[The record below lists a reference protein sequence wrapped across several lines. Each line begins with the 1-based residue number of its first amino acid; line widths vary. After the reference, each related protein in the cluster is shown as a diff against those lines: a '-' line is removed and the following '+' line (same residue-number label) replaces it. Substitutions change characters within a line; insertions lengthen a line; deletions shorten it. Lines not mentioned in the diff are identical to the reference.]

1 MNTHGCRDCGSQY
14 NTLASMLGTALYRSM
29 NNSAESLGRG
39 DATAKGHAKK
49 RRGFRL
55 GFKTR

>member
-29 NNSAESLGRG
+29 NSSSENLGRG
-39 DATAKGHAKK
+39 EAQTKGHAKK
-49 RRGFRL
+49 RRSFLL
-55 GFKTR
+55 GFKTK